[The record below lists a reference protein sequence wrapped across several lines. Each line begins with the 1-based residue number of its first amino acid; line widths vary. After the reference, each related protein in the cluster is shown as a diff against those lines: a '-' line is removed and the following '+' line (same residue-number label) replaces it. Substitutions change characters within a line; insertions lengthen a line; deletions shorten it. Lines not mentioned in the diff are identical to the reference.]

1 MSLINLNPKEQFPPQ
16 IIAGGFGSRSI
27 IPPSGGYGP
36 AWRSFEHYYPIIPE
50 GLSSAKWTLEARGVT
65 QQTFL
70 GGSIRSFSMNGGFG
84 DNSSN
89 LTVELVND
97 EYNKSDGTA
106 YGLGVDEYHGGKK
119 DFVLPPIPGT
129 PVFFKFGESA
139 ATVDEAY
146 RKIFDLY
153 SGYNTA
159 GTFNVP
165 YVVNPTDSFIPR
177 YGPNKASPNSGSNIF
192 TSLETGAPYD
202 LTTYRNIA
210 TRALWKGI
218 NHVTFGGILQSF
230 LQNRGPAG
238 NPLYSV
244 QVVDPREILSNVSII
259 LNNYAG
265 STFGEKNVFNVY
277 GFLEFNVPKDV
288 ENSLNMF
295 GFKNILTKTVHPT
308 FGYIDYSGSSFPKT
322 INRSSTL
329 GSYELTVPLDSYVRL
344 STTLFGPR
352 TDIQSFP
359 ITGTGFSRRSAQGIP
374 WYRVYQAMNALM
386 EVNFDLPLVYKNAN
400 FSGMINFRG
409 HNYVIDFSGLPKLPD
424 MYFIDFDQINLL
436 DLCLEIC
443 DVTNRELFVSLLPVI
458 NHPAIG
464 RLFGLNYYNRN
475 NKDKFI
481 SGIIR
486 IDTIDRSVA
495 PKYGAIKT
503 YIDNLAKNGITV
515 ENQDVGYELSNVTTN
530 KFITGAQEVE
540 HYFFSGNHDRDYV
553 AARRHSS
560 QTVSQYQWLLEEQSR
575 QQILPFY
582 GFLGNNAVTI
592 PKGWGAYQQILLDTT
607 GLDANGVGSY
617 YVATEMELRFAS
629 ISYQAWSEFLMGYN
643 DLYMEPID
651 GDSVIGNVLTGAPNL
666 GGLPPVQVE
675 KNYAVT
681 VPRSVFDTY
690 AIQPFTDGLPTS
702 ACNPPYGY
710 PLYYKRATKI
720 GIPAGGF
727 TKVAGRLTAML
738 TAATKGAS
746 ADNWVDVKD
755 SVLAELDSLQ
765 YDESMSPTERS
776 YYNRIRAALSVPNP
790 QIEVLNDVAEG
801 IHRIQAILPR
811 LAKKGIENSMKVYNF
826 IKKIADEN
834 LGKKFLVK
842 IPQKVNPNWYS
853 KIIMD
858 QSGYYHRGPFGFKP
872 IAISNDIG
880 SQYDSAFWS
889 MVRSQYNSSFS
900 FIKAFLSDESY
911 GGPGPTG
918 CVGALRCNFNP
929 ISDKYEFNYNPTNLG
944 GFFAFDLYSNVL
956 SADNISRIPL
966 TYRST
971 GVNQRLIPQDLSN
984 FITREGRI
992 APYVRF
998 DNSQDLALHL
1008 LNSEDYTQQVIP
1020 QHELHLAM
1028 MPDLAQAM
1036 ENTYDDTMSFTS
1048 ANANRPDTV
1057 NDTTKACAFVK
1068 CSVDENLY
1076 MAPKIIK
1083 RPINVY
1089 GEPYATN
1096 KVSKPSKIYIQC
1108 SGWANGIPGSNL
1120 VPGTGIYVDSYRYI
1134 DLHIKPNQDI
1144 LNTAERFDYVRY
1156 LDNIM
1161 GSYIVDTN
1169 INNLDTNSVYALI
1182 TLPNKIVPTKISRYR
1197 EATNF
1202 NDQHWDIHHYLTM
1215 DVVKGLPEFA
1225 YPGHMRSPGR
1235 TKFLDICKVFGSQA
1249 QSTAW
1254 LAANAAKRAL
1264 KYAAPNVMQYTVPSP
1279 VYPDLV
1285 ALPLISNDRCYGPWI
1300 STYFDVQGA
1309 GFKDIGGKVEF
1320 IKDENLAPWNYGGYD
1335 LMNEAGS
1342 LQASFANNL
1351 LLFSERGGFTF
1362 PGLPSTSLAQAL
1374 IEGGPLVTN
1383 ISVDVSEAGIKT
1395 TYKMDLYTS
1404 SFGKLQKQKQ
1414 ELISKISRERQKLRE
1429 ERNALIRKG
1438 LSKAQ
1443 TSFGIGNINQSA
1455 NIGDLNNVKNISPT
1469 HIVASLSTFSS
1480 DGVSSL
1486 PGGNFGA
1493 ADEENQGSPVEI
1505 NDHINDAAM
1514 QTMSDVNHITN
1525 QFDNIYDRESA
1536 MSDAGASKLS
1546 DIYIPYSEAPFHPSL
1561 PNIAYRDQKARNNLF
1576 E

>member
-1 MSLINLNPKEQFPPQ
+1 MSLINLNPEEQFPPQ
-16 IIAGGFGSRSI
+16 IINGGFGSRSI
-27 IPPSGGYGP
+27 VPPSGGYGP
-36 AWRSFEHYYPIIPE
+36 GWRTFESIYPIIPE

-70 GGSIRSFSMNGGFG
+70 GGSIRNFSMNGGFG
-84 DNSSN
+84 DSSSS

-97 EYNKSDGTA
+97 EYNKSDGTT
-106 YGLGVDEYHGGKK
+106 YGVGVDEYHGGQK
-119 DFVLPPIPGT
+119 DFILPPIPGT

-153 SGYNTA
+153 SGYNTT
-159 GTFNVP
+159 GFFNVP
-165 YVVNPTDSFIPR
+165 YVQNPSDTLIPR
-177 YGPNKASPNSGSNIF
+177 YGPNKTEAGYSPLAF
-192 TSLETGAPYD
+192 TSLETGEVYD
-202 LTTYRNIA
+202 LNAYRNIHIR
-210 TRALWKGI
+210 TPWKGI

-265 STFGEKNVFNVY
+265 STFGEKNIFNVY
-277 GFLEFNVPKDV
+277 GFLEFNVPPATQSV
-288 ENSLNMF
+288 LNSF
-295 GFKNILTKTVHPT
+295 GTKNILQKEVHPV
-308 FGYIDYSGSSFPKT
+308 FGSIDYRGTFPKT
-322 INRSSTL
+322 INKVINGRT
-329 GSYELTVPLDSYVRL
+329 YATPVPLDSYVRL
-344 STTLFGPR
+344 TSTLFGPQSEL
-352 TDIQSFP
+352 QSFP
-359 ITGTGFSRRSAQGIP
+359 ITGTGFSRRSSQGIP

-386 EVNFDLPLVYKNAN
+386 EINFDLPQIYKNAN

-424 MYFIDFDQINLL
+424 MYFLDFDQINLL

-458 NHPAIG
+458 NHPACG
-464 RLFGLNYYNRN
+464 RLFGLNYANRHI
-475 NKDKFI
+475 KEKFI

-503 YIDNLAKNGITV
+503 YIDNLAKQGIVV

-530 KFITGAQEVE
+530 KFVAGAQEVE
-540 HYFFSGNHDRDYV
+540 HYFFSGNHDRDLV
-553 AARRHSS
+553 ASRRGIS
-560 QTVSQYQWLLEEQSR
+560 QTVSMYQWLLENQSQ

-582 GFLGNNAVTI
+582 GFLGKNAVTI

-629 ISYQAWSEFLMGYN
+629 ISYQAWSEFLMTYN

-651 GDSVIGNVLTGAPNL
+651 GDNIIGNVLTSAPNL
-666 GGLPPVQVE
+666 VGMPAVAIQ

-690 AIQPFTDGLPTS
+690 AKQPFTNGLPTS

-727 TKVAGRLTAML
+727 TKVAGRLTAMI
-738 TAATKGAS
+738 TASAKGAG
-746 ADNWVDVKD
+746 ADRWVDVRD
-755 SVLAELDSLQ
+755 SVLAELDSLR
-765 YDESMSPTERS
+765 YDESMSPTERN
-776 YYNRIRAALSVPNP
+776 YYNRIRAALALPNP
-790 QIEVLNDVAEG
+790 NIEVLNDVAEG

-811 LAKKGIENSMKVYNF
+811 LAKKGLENSMKVYNF
-826 IKKIADEN
+826 VKKIADEN

-842 IPQKVNPNWYS
+842 MPQKVNAKWYS
-853 KIIMD
+853 QIIMD
-858 QSGYYHRGPFGFKP
+858 QSGNYDRGPFGFKP
-872 IAISNDIG
+872 IAISNDIR
-880 SQYDSAFWS
+880 SQYDANFWG
-889 MVRSQYNSSFS
+889 MVRSQAPQAS
-900 FIKAFLSDESY
+900 FIKVFLSDDSY

-918 CVGALRCNFNP
+918 CVGALKCNFNP
-929 ISDKYEFNYNPTNLG
+929 ISDKYEFNYTPTNLG
-944 GFFAFDLYSNVL
+944 GFFAFDLYSNIL
-956 SADNISRIPL
+956 SPQDLSRIPY
-966 TYRST
+966 TYRSP

-984 FITREGRI
+984 FITPEGRI
-992 APYVRF
+992 SPYVRF
-998 DNSQDLALHL
+998 DHSQNLALHL
-1008 LNSEDYTQQVIP
+1008 LNAEDYTQQVIP

-1028 MPDLAQAM
+1028 MPDLAEAM
-1036 ENTYDDTMSFTS
+1036 ENTQDDNISFTQ
-1048 ANANRPDTV
+1048 ANANRPD
-1057 NDTTKACAFVK
+1057 NFDNTKACAFVK
-1068 CSVDENLY
+1068 CSVDENFY
-1076 MAPKIIK
+1076 MAPRIQPRQI
-1083 RPINVY
+1083 PVY
-1089 GEPYATN
+1089 GRPYATN
-1096 KVSKPSKIYIQC
+1096 KISKPHKIYIQC
-1108 SGWANGIPGSNL
+1108 SGWAGGIPGTSL

-1134 DLHIKPNQDI
+1134 DLHIKPD
-1144 LNTAERFDYVRY
+1144 TGGMGSATRFDYVRY
-1156 LDNIM
+1156 FDQFMN
-1161 GSYIVDTN
+1161 SYIVDTN
-1169 INNLDTNSVYALI
+1169 IQNLDTSGIYALI

-1197 EATNF
+1197 EAMNF
-1202 NDQHWDIHHYLTM
+1202 NDQHWDVHHYLTM
-1215 DVVKGLPEFA
+1215 DVVKGLPEFNTPA
-1225 YPGHMRSPGR
+1225 YLRSPGL
-1235 TKFLDICKVFGSQA
+1235 TKFFDVCRNFGSQA
-1249 QSTAW
+1249 KSQAW

-1309 GFKDIGGKVEF
+1309 GFMDVGGRIEF
-1320 IKDENLAPWNYGGYD
+1320 VKDENLAPWNYGGYD

-1383 ISVDVSEAGIKT
+1383 ISVDVSEAGVKT

-1429 ERNALIRKG
+1429 ERNSLIRKG
-1438 LSKAQ
+1438 LGKAQ

-1455 NIGDLNNVKNISPT
+1455 SIGDLNNVRNISPT
-1469 HIVASLSTFSS
+1469 HLVASLSRVDS
-1480 DGVSSL
+1480 GAVSSV
-1486 PGGNFGA
+1486 PGLNFGA
-1493 ADEENQGSPVEI
+1493 SEEGEEENQGSPI
-1505 NDHINDAAM
+1505 TITDHINDAAM
-1514 QTMSDVNHITN
+1514 QTAADINHTTN
-1525 QFDNIYDRESA
+1525 QFDNTYDRETA

-1546 DIYIPYSEAPFHPSL
+1546 DIWIPYSEAPFHPSL
-1561 PNIAYRDQKARNNLF
+1561 PNMVYKDEKARKNLF
-1576 E
+1576 G